1 MVTQTQP
8 DCRSLRKRTPKRLRC
23 RVSSGEWRVGV
34 AGVALRPISL
44 RPLTFHNPSMRS
56 GKAATSS
63 LIAAIVLALLTGG
76 VFWVLQD
83 YGPESALRKFHRSA
97 INREWRELEGV
108 VMPGSYRQN
117 VELLAS
123 MVDTYARLGARYRL
137 NSVKRQNGKVQ

>member
-1 MVTQTQP
+1 
-8 DCRSLRKRTPKRLRC
+8 
-23 RVSSGEWRVGV
+23 
-34 AGVALRPISL
+34 
-44 RPLTFHNPSMRS
+44 MRS

-63 LIAAIVLALLTGG
+63 LIAAVVLAILTGG

-83 YGPESALRKFHRSA
+83 YGPESALRKFHRAA

-108 VMPGSYRQN
+108 VIPGSYRQN

-137 NSVKRQNGKVQ
+137 NSVKRGNGKVQALVEYVFPNGRRSDTVFWIVDKAKDGWRVNVNETVRQRMDQF